1 LILVKSEVYT
11 MKLRYD
17 FSVMEMDGE
26 YMAVPVG
33 ENAGSFNGMLRMN
46 EVSAEILDL
55 LKEDTTPEAVHRI
68 LRERYPDS
76 DDREIGEA
84 LTSFLNQLIR
94 EGLLIAP

>member
-1 LILVKSEVYT
+1 
-11 MKLRYD
+11 MKLRYEL
-17 FSVMEMDGE
+17 SVMEMDGE

>member
-1 LILVKSEVYT
+1 
-11 MKLRYD
+11 MKLRYE

-26 YMAVPVG
+26 YIAVPVG

-84 LTSFLNQLIR
+84 LTAFLNQLIR

>member
-1 LILVKSEVYT
+1 
-11 MKLRYD
+11 MKLRYEL
-17 FSVMEMDGE
+17 SVMEMDGE

-33 ENAGSFNGMLRMN
+33 DDAELFNGMLRMN
-46 EVSAEILDL
+46 DVSAEILDL

-76 DDREIGEA
+76 DDREIGEQLA
-84 LTSFLNQLIR
+84 PFLNQLIR

>member
-1 LILVKSEVYT
+1 
-11 MKLRYD
+11 MKLRYE

-33 ENAGSFNGMLRMN
+33 ENAGTFNGMLRMN

-84 LTSFLNQLIR
+84 LTAFLNQLIR

>member
-1 LILVKSEVYT
+1 
-11 MKLRYD
+11 MKLRYE

-26 YMAVPVG
+26 YMAVPVS

-76 DDREIGEA
+76 DDREIGET
-84 LTSFLNQLIR
+84 LTAFLNQLIR
-94 EGLLIAP
+94 EGLLIAL

>member
-1 LILVKSEVYT
+1 
-11 MKLRYD
+11 
-17 FSVMEMDGE
+17 MEMDGE

-33 ENAGSFNGMLRMN
+33 ENAGTFNGMLRMN

-55 LKEDTTPEAVHRI
+55 LKEDTTPDAVHRI

-84 LTSFLNQLIR
+84 LAAFLNQLIR

>member
-1 LILVKSEVYT
+1 
-11 MKLRYD
+11 MKLRYE

-68 LRERYPDS
+68 LRKRYPDS
-76 DDREIGEA
+76 DDREIGEV
-84 LTSFLNQLIR
+84 LTGFLNHLIR

>member
-1 LILVKSEVYT
+1 
-11 MKLRYD
+11 MKLRYE

-55 LKEDTTPEAVHRI
+55 LKEDTTPDAVHRI

-84 LTSFLNQLIR
+84 LATFLNQLIR

>member
-1 LILVKSEVYT
+1 
-11 MKLRYD
+11 MKLRYE

-46 EVSAEILDL
+46 QVSAEILDL
-55 LKEDTTPEAVHRI
+55 LKEDTPPEAVHQI

-84 LTSFLNQLIR
+84 LTAFLNQLIR

>member
-1 LILVKSEVYT
+1 
-11 MKLRYD
+11 MKLRYE

-33 ENAGSFNGMLRMN
+33 KNAGSFNGMLRMN

-84 LTSFLNQLIR
+84 LTAFLNQLIR

>member
-1 LILVKSEVYT
+1 
-11 MKLRYD
+11 MKLRYE

-46 EVSAEILDL
+46 HVSAEILDL
-55 LKEDTTPEAVHRI
+55 LKEDTTPEAVHQI

-84 LTSFLNQLIR
+84 LTAFLNQLIR

>member
-1 LILVKSEVYT
+1 

-46 EVSAEILDL
+46 AVSAEILDL

>member
-1 LILVKSEVYT
+1 
-11 MKLRYD
+11 MKLRYE

-46 EVSAEILDL
+46 EVSADILDL
-55 LKEDTTPEAVHRI
+55 LIEDSTPEAVHRI
-68 LRERYPDS
+68 LLELFPDS
-76 DDREIGEA
+76 DDRVIGEA
-84 LTSFLNQLIR
+84 LTAFLNQLIR

>member
-1 LILVKSEVYT
+1 
-11 MKLRYD
+11 MKLRYE

-33 ENAGSFNGMLRMN
+33 ENAGTFNGMLRMN

-55 LKEDTTPEAVHRI
+55 LKEDPTPEAVHRI

-76 DDREIGEA
+76 DDREIGEV
-84 LTSFLNQLIR
+84 LTGFLNHLIR

>member
-1 LILVKSEVYT
+1 
-11 MKLRYD
+11 MKLRYEL
-17 FSVMEMDGE
+17 SVMEMDGE

-84 LTSFLNQLIR
+84 LTAFLNQLIR

>member
-1 LILVKSEVYT
+1 
-11 MKLRYD
+11 MKLRYE
-17 FSVMEMDGE
+17 FPVMEMDGE

-68 LRERYPDS
+68 LRKRYPDS

-84 LTSFLNQLIR
+84 LTAFLNQLIR

>member
-1 LILVKSEVYT
+1 
-11 MKLRYD
+11 MKLRYE

-84 LTSFLNQLIR
+84 LTGFLNQLIR

>member
-1 LILVKSEVYT
+1 
-11 MKLRYD
+11 
-17 FSVMEMDGE
+17 MEMDGE

-84 LTSFLNQLIR
+84 LAAFLNQLIR

>member
-1 LILVKSEVYT
+1 
-11 MKLRYD
+11 MKLRYE

-33 ENAGSFNGMLRMN
+33 ENAGTFNGMLRMN

-55 LKEDTTPEAVHRI
+55 LKEDTTPEAVHQI
-68 LRERYPDS
+68 LRERYLDS

-84 LTSFLNQLIR
+84 LTAFLNQLIR

>member
-1 LILVKSEVYT
+1 
-11 MKLRYD
+11 MKLRYE

-26 YMAVPVG
+26 YMAVPVS

-55 LKEDTTPEAVHRI
+55 LKDDTTPEVVHRI

-84 LTSFLNQLIR
+84 LTGFLNHLIR

>member
-1 LILVKSEVYT
+1 
-11 MKLRYD
+11 MKLRYE

-68 LRERYPDS
+68 LRKRYPDS

>member
-1 LILVKSEVYT
+1 
-11 MKLRYD
+11 MKLRYE
-17 FSVMEMDGE
+17 FSIMEMDGE

-55 LKEDTTPEAVHRI
+55 LKENTTPEAVHRI

-84 LTSFLNQLIR
+84 LAAFLNQLIR

>member
-1 LILVKSEVYT
+1 
-11 MKLRYD
+11 MKLRYE

-26 YMAVPVG
+26 YMAVPVS

-55 LKEDTTPEAVHRI
+55 LKDDTTPEVVHRI

>member
-1 LILVKSEVYT
+1 
-11 MKLRYD
+11 MKLRYE

-33 ENAGSFNGMLRMN
+33 DNAEQFNGMLRMN
-46 EVSAEILDL
+46 DVSAGILDL

-76 DDREIGEA
+76 DDREIGEQLA
-84 LTSFLNQLIR
+84 PFLNQLIR

>member
-1 LILVKSEVYT
+1 
-11 MKLRYD
+11 MKLRYE

-55 LKEDTTPEAVHRI
+55 LKDDTTPEAVHRI

-76 DDREIGEA
+76 EDREIGEA
-84 LTSFLNQLIR
+84 LAAFLNQLIR

>member
-1 LILVKSEVYT
+1 
-11 MKLRYD
+11 
-17 FSVMEMDGE
+17 MEMDGE

-55 LKEDTTPEAVHRI
+55 LKEDTNPEAVHRI

-84 LTSFLNQLIR
+84 LAAFLNQLIR

>member
-1 LILVKSEVYT
+1 
-11 MKLRYD
+11 MKLRYE

-33 ENAGSFNGMLRMN
+33 ENARSFNGMLRMN

-84 LTSFLNQLIR
+84 LTAFLNQLIR

>member
-1 LILVKSEVYT
+1 
-11 MKLRYD
+11 MKLRYEL
-17 FSVMEMDGE
+17 SVMEMDGE

-33 ENAGSFNGMLRMN
+33 DDAELFNGMLRMN
-46 EVSAEILDL
+46 GVSAEILDL

-76 DDREIGEA
+76 DDREIGDQLA
-84 LTSFLNQLIR
+84 PFLNQLIR

>member
-1 LILVKSEVYT
+1 
-11 MKLRYD
+11 MKLRYEL
-17 FSVMEMDGE
+17 SVMEMDGE

-84 LTSFLNQLIR
+84 LAAFLNQLIR